1 MDAADFGKYYVD
13 GDNCPGVRTAG
24 IEVLQEEEEVI
35 VFYAASNT
43 HYGSEKVREKLRG
56 KTKAHLSFE
65 AVPAGKNAVDF
76 AIAARV
82 GADLQAGRRRMFLV
96 SGDKDFETIVKV
108 LGKEPAPGKC
118 IRHVETVREGIL
130 SDGERIRS
138 LSGAADFFRLQFG
151 TEEGEQV
158 FRVLRR
164 MFFREFL
171 ARRLRRRRRRGS
183 AGRRGRFGK
192 SGGAGKQGRQG
203 NSENEQMYKKLY
215 LTFIPK
221 LIILSV

>member
-1 MDAADFGKYYVD
+1 MDAADFAKYYVD

-118 IRHVETVREGIL
+118 IRQVETVREGIL

-138 LSGAADFFRLQFG
+138 LSGAADFFRMQFG
-151 TEEGEQV
+151 EEEGEQV

-171 ARRLRRRRRRGS
+171 AAQAAQEKEEREKVERERGKE
-183 AGRRGRFGK
+183 RKVRGVWRSWK
-192 SGGAGKQGRQG
+192 AGKAGKFR
-203 NSENEQMYKKLY
+203 E
-215 LTFIPK
+215 
-221 LIILSV
+221 